1 MYLPYCR
8 SSQVQ
13 QRYQLDEQ
21 AGAPFLAAKIRLRQM
36 LVERLQLSNSVA
48 MRMVR
53 MTVAILCRIRCLEVC
68 KGSGTICAGV

>member
-1 MYLPYCR
+1 MYLPYCH

-13 QRYQLDEQ
+13 QRYQLDEP
-21 AGAPFLAAKIRLRQM
+21 APFLAAKIRLRQM